1 MAPHTSPFKDHVA
14 VITGG
19 SSGIGLAIARAV
31 AAEGMAVVITARE
44 SKRLQQ
50 AASELAAISA
60 SAPIHPG
67 TSVLAVPADVAKTGD
82 VTRVIDQ
89 TMARFGRI
97 DLLVNNAGTYR
108 EGNIDTLSEAEWDE
122 VQAVNLKGAF
132 LCTKAVLPIMKRQ
145 QSGYVVNIASVAGK
159 TGFGGSSAY
168 CASKFGLV
176 GLTESLLEEG
186 VGHNIRATVICP
198 GYVDTPMVA
207 GVSVP
212 GSEMIPPED
221 IGQLVVGLL
230 RLAPVTVIKEIVVQR
245 TGSIGS

>member
-1 MAPHTSPFKDHVA
+1 MAPPTSPFNNHAA

-31 AAEGMAVVITARE
+31 AAEGMAVAIAARE
-44 SKRLQQ
+44 SKRLKQTAAELEQ
-50 AASELAAISA
+50 AGAA
-60 SAPIHPG
+60 
-67 TSVLAVPADVAKTGD
+67 VLAVPADVAKAGD
-82 VTRVIDQ
+82 VTRLVDL

-108 EGNIDTLSEAEWDE
+108 EGNIDELTEAEWDE
-122 VQAVNLKGAF
+122 VQGVNLKGAF

-145 QSGYVVNIASVAGK
+145 RSGYVVNIASVAGK

-168 CASKFGLV
+168 CASKFGMV

-245 TGSIGS
+245 TGSVGT